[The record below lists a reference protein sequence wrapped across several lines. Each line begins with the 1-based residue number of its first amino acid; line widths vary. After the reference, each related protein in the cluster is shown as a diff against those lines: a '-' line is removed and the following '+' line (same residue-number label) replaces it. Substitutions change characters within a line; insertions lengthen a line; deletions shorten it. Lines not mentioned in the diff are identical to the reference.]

1 MKVLLS
7 IKPKFVESIIKGN
20 KKYEY
25 RKAIFKK
32 NVDTVVIYKTTPFC
46 KIIGEFEIDGILY
59 DTPEN
64 IWQITQEFAGIT
76 QDYFDKYFYN
86 RKKDKKVDFKY
97 YEYTDKIYNYLIE
110 KISEPQVIEGRHIYE
125 YMNPNFLKGKIIIKR
140 TSLVHAYKRA
150 FKRDVRNE
158 IKRYKKGE
166 IKWKN

>member
-86 RKKDKKVDFKY
+86 RKIAYAIKIGNIKQYELEPKD
-97 YEYTDKIYNYLIE
+97 
-110 KISEPQVIEGRHIYE
+110 
-125 YMNPNFLKGKIIIKR
+125 IIKQ
-140 TSLVHAYKRA
+140 
-150 FKRDVRNE
+150 FKAPQSFMYWDVDH
-158 IKRYKKGE
+158 
-166 IKWKN
+166 

>member
-32 NVDTVVIYKTTPFC
+32 NVDTVVIYKTTPCC

-86 RKKDKKVDFKY
+86 RKIAYAIKIGNIKQYELEPKD
-97 YEYTDKIYNYLIE
+97 
-110 KISEPQVIEGRHIYE
+110 
-125 YMNPNFLKGKIIIKR
+125 IIKQ
-140 TSLVHAYKRA
+140 
-150 FKRDVRNE
+150 FKAPQSFMYWDVE
-158 IKRYKKGE
+158 H
-166 IKWKN
+166 

>member
-7 IKPKFVESIIKGN
+7 IKPKFVDSIIKGN
-20 KKYEY
+20 KKYEN

-86 RKKDKKVDFKY
+86 RKIAYAIKIGNIKQYELEPKD
-97 YEYTDKIYNYLIE
+97 
-110 KISEPQVIEGRHIYE
+110 
-125 YMNPNFLKGKIIIKR
+125 IIKQ
-140 TSLVHAYKRA
+140 
-150 FKRDVRNE
+150 FKAPQSFMYWDVE
-158 IKRYKKGE
+158 H
-166 IKWKN
+166 

>member
-1 MKVLLS
+1 VKVLLS

-86 RKKDKKVDFKY
+86 RKIAYAIKIGNIKQYELEPKD
-97 YEYTDKIYNYLIE
+97 
-110 KISEPQVIEGRHIYE
+110 
-125 YMNPNFLKGKIIIKR
+125 IIKQ
-140 TSLVHAYKRA
+140 
-150 FKRDVRNE
+150 FKAPQSFMYWDVE
-158 IKRYKKGE
+158 H
-166 IKWKN
+166 

>member
-20 KKYEY
+20 KIYEY
-25 RKAIFKK
+25 IKEIFKK
-32 NVDTVVIYKTTPFC
+32 NVDRVVIYKTTPFC

-86 RKKDKKVDFKY
+86 RKIAYAIKIGNIKQYELEPKD
-97 YEYTDKIYNYLIE
+97 
-110 KISEPQVIEGRHIYE
+110 
-125 YMNPNFLKGKIIIKR
+125 IIKQ
-140 TSLVHAYKRA
+140 
-150 FKRDVRNE
+150 FKAPQSFMYWDVE
-158 IKRYKKGE
+158 H
-166 IKWKN
+166 

>member
-46 KIIGEFEIDGILY
+46 KIIGEFESDGILY

-86 RKKDKKVDFKY
+86 RKIAYAIKIGNIKQYELEPKD
-97 YEYTDKIYNYLIE
+97 
-110 KISEPQVIEGRHIYE
+110 
-125 YMNPNFLKGKIIIKR
+125 IIKQ
-140 TSLVHAYKRA
+140 
-150 FKRDVRNE
+150 FKAPQSFMYWDVE
-158 IKRYKKGE
+158 H
-166 IKWKN
+166 

>member
-86 RKKDKKVDFKY
+86 RKIAYAIKIGNIKQYELEPKD
-97 YEYTDKIYNYLIE
+97 
-110 KISEPQVIEGRHIYE
+110 
-125 YMNPNFLKGKIIIKR
+125 IIKQ
-140 TSLVHAYKRA
+140 
-150 FKRDVRNE
+150 FKDPQSFMYWDVE
-158 IKRYKKGE
+158 H
-166 IKWKN
+166 

>member
-76 QDYFDKYFYN
+76 HDYFDKYFYN
-86 RKKDKKVDFKY
+86 RKIAYAIKIGNIKQYELEPKD
-97 YEYTDKIYNYLIE
+97 
-110 KISEPQVIEGRHIYE
+110 
-125 YMNPNFLKGKIIIKR
+125 IIKQ
-140 TSLVHAYKRA
+140 
-150 FKRDVRNE
+150 FKAPQSFMYWDVE
-158 IKRYKKGE
+158 H
-166 IKWKN
+166 

>member
-64 IWQITQEFAGIT
+64 IWQITQEFA
-76 QDYFDKYFYN
+76 DYFDKYFYN
-86 RKKDKKVDFKY
+86 RKIAYAIKIGNIKQYELEPKD
-97 YEYTDKIYNYLIE
+97 
-110 KISEPQVIEGRHIYE
+110 
-125 YMNPNFLKGKIIIKR
+125 IIKQ
-140 TSLVHAYKRA
+140 
-150 FKRDVRNE
+150 FKAPQSFMYWDVE
-158 IKRYKKGE
+158 H
-166 IKWKN
+166 

>member
-7 IKPKFVESIIKGN
+7 IKPN
-20 KKYEY
+20 

-86 RKKDKKVDFKY
+86 RKIAYAIKIGNIKQYELEPKD
-97 YEYTDKIYNYLIE
+97 
-110 KISEPQVIEGRHIYE
+110 
-125 YMNPNFLKGKIIIKR
+125 IIKQ
-140 TSLVHAYKRA
+140 
-150 FKRDVRNE
+150 FKAPQSFMYWDVE
-158 IKRYKKGE
+158 H
-166 IKWKN
+166 

>member
-64 IWQITQEFAGIT
+64 IWHITQEFDGIT

-86 RKKDKKVDFKY
+86 RKIAYAIKIGNIKQYELEPKD
-97 YEYTDKIYNYLIE
+97 
-110 KISEPQVIEGRHIYE
+110 
-125 YMNPNFLKGKIIIKR
+125 IIKQ
-140 TSLVHAYKRA
+140 
-150 FKRDVRNE
+150 FKAPQSFMYWDVE
-158 IKRYKKGE
+158 H
-166 IKWKN
+166 

>member
-46 KIIGEFEIDGILY
+46 KIIGEFEIDGILF

-86 RKKDKKVDFKY
+86 RKIAYAIKIGNIKQYELEPKD
-97 YEYTDKIYNYLIE
+97 
-110 KISEPQVIEGRHIYE
+110 
-125 YMNPNFLKGKIIIKR
+125 IIKQ
-140 TSLVHAYKRA
+140 
-150 FKRDVRNE
+150 FKAPQSFMYWDVE
-158 IKRYKKGE
+158 H
-166 IKWKN
+166 

>member
-46 KIIGEFEIDGILY
+46 KIIGEFEIDDILY

-86 RKKDKKVDFKY
+86 RKIAYAIKIGNIKQYELEPKD
-97 YEYTDKIYNYLIE
+97 
-110 KISEPQVIEGRHIYE
+110 
-125 YMNPNFLKGKIIIKR
+125 IIKQ
-140 TSLVHAYKRA
+140 
-150 FKRDVRNE
+150 FKAPQSFMYWDVE
-158 IKRYKKGE
+158 Y
-166 IKWKN
+166 

>member
-32 NVDTVVIYKTTPFC
+32 NVDTVVIYQTTPFC

-86 RKKDKKVDFKY
+86 RKIAYAIKIGNIKQYELEPKD
-97 YEYTDKIYNYLIE
+97 
-110 KISEPQVIEGRHIYE
+110 
-125 YMNPNFLKGKIIIKR
+125 IIKQ
-140 TSLVHAYKRA
+140 
-150 FKRDVRNE
+150 FKAPQSFMYWDVE
-158 IKRYKKGE
+158 H
-166 IKWKN
+166 

>member
-1 MKVLLS
+1 MKVLLY

-86 RKKDKKVDFKY
+86 RKIAYAIKIGNIKQYELEPKD
-97 YEYTDKIYNYLIE
+97 
-110 KISEPQVIEGRHIYE
+110 
-125 YMNPNFLKGKIIIKR
+125 IIKQ
-140 TSLVHAYKRA
+140 
-150 FKRDVRNE
+150 FKAPQSFMYWDVE
-158 IKRYKKGE
+158 H
-166 IKWKN
+166 

>member
-32 NVDTVVIYKTTPFC
+32 NVDKVVIYKTTPFC

-86 RKKDKKVDFKY
+86 RKIAYAIKIGNIKQYELEPKD
-97 YEYTDKIYNYLIE
+97 
-110 KISEPQVIEGRHIYE
+110 
-125 YMNPNFLKGKIIIKR
+125 IIKQ
-140 TSLVHAYKRA
+140 
-150 FKRDVRNE
+150 FKAPQSFMYWDVE
-158 IKRYKKGE
+158 H
-166 IKWKN
+166 

>member
-7 IKPKFVESIIKGN
+7 IKPKFVESIIKCN

-86 RKKDKKVDFKY
+86 RKIAYAIKIGNIKQYELEPKD
-97 YEYTDKIYNYLIE
+97 
-110 KISEPQVIEGRHIYE
+110 
-125 YMNPNFLKGKIIIKR
+125 IIKQ
-140 TSLVHAYKRA
+140 
-150 FKRDVRNE
+150 FKAPQSFMYWDVE
-158 IKRYKKGE
+158 H
-166 IKWKN
+166 

>member
-86 RKKDKKVDFKY
+86 RKIAYAIKIGNIKQYELEPKD
-97 YEYTDKIYNYLIE
+97 
-110 KISEPQVIEGRHIYE
+110 
-125 YMNPNFLKGKIIIKR
+125 IIKQ
-140 TSLVHAYKRA
+140 
-150 FKRDVRNE
+150 FKAPQSFMYRDVE
-158 IKRYKKGE
+158 H
-166 IKWKN
+166 

>member
-7 IKPKFVESIIKGN
+7 IKPKFVESIIRGN

-86 RKKDKKVDFKY
+86 RKIAYAIKIGNIKQYELEPKD
-97 YEYTDKIYNYLIE
+97 
-110 KISEPQVIEGRHIYE
+110 
-125 YMNPNFLKGKIIIKR
+125 IIKQ
-140 TSLVHAYKRA
+140 
-150 FKRDVRNE
+150 FKAPQSFMYWDVE
-158 IKRYKKGE
+158 H
-166 IKWKN
+166 

>member
-86 RKKDKKVDFKY
+86 RKIAYAIKIGNIKQYELEPKD
-97 YEYTDKIYNYLIE
+97 
-110 KISEPQVIEGRHIYE
+110 
-125 YMNPNFLKGKIIIKR
+125 IIKQ
-140 TSLVHAYKRA
+140 
-150 FKRDVRNE
+150 FKAPHTFMYWDVE
-158 IKRYKKGE
+158 H
-166 IKWKN
+166 

>member
-86 RKKDKKVDFKY
+86 RKIAYAIKIGNIKQYELEPKD
-97 YEYTDKIYNYLIE
+97 
-110 KISEPQVIEGRHIYE
+110 
-125 YMNPNFLKGKIIIKR
+125 IIKQ
-140 TSLVHAYKRA
+140 
-150 FKRDVRNE
+150 FKAPQSFNLKDCHQ
-158 IKRYKKGE
+158 
-166 IKWKN
+166 

>member
-1 MKVLLS
+1 MKVVLS

-86 RKKDKKVDFKY
+86 RKIAYAIKIGNIKQYELEPKD
-97 YEYTDKIYNYLIE
+97 
-110 KISEPQVIEGRHIYE
+110 
-125 YMNPNFLKGKIIIKR
+125 IIKQ
-140 TSLVHAYKRA
+140 
-150 FKRDVRNE
+150 FKAPQSFMYWDVE
-158 IKRYKKGE
+158 H
-166 IKWKN
+166 

>member
-64 IWQITQEFAGIT
+64 IWQITQESAGIT

-86 RKKDKKVDFKY
+86 RKIAYAIKIGNIKQYELEPKD
-97 YEYTDKIYNYLIE
+97 
-110 KISEPQVIEGRHIYE
+110 
-125 YMNPNFLKGKIIIKR
+125 IIKQ
-140 TSLVHAYKRA
+140 
-150 FKRDVRNE
+150 FKAPQSFMYWDVE
-158 IKRYKKGE
+158 H
-166 IKWKN
+166 

>member
-46 KIIGEFEIDGILY
+46 KIIGEFEID
-59 DTPEN
+59 

-86 RKKDKKVDFKY
+86 RKIAYAIKIGNIKQYELEPKD
-97 YEYTDKIYNYLIE
+97 
-110 KISEPQVIEGRHIYE
+110 
-125 YMNPNFLKGKIIIKR
+125 IIKQ
-140 TSLVHAYKRA
+140 
-150 FKRDVRNE
+150 FKAPQSFMYWDVE
-158 IKRYKKGE
+158 H
-166 IKWKN
+166 

>member
-86 RKKDKKVDFKY
+86 RKIAYAIKIGNIKQYELEPKD
-97 YEYTDKIYNYLIE
+97 
-110 KISEPQVIEGRHIYE
+110 
-125 YMNPNFLKGKIIIKR
+125 IIKQ
-140 TSLVHAYKRA
+140 
-150 FKRDVRNE
+150 FKAPQSFMYWDVE
-158 IKRYKKGE
+158 H
-166 IKWKN
+166 

>member
-1 MKVLLS
+1 MKVLFS

-86 RKKDKKVDFKY
+86 RKIAYAIKIGNIKQYELEPKD
-97 YEYTDKIYNYLIE
+97 
-110 KISEPQVIEGRHIYE
+110 
-125 YMNPNFLKGKIIIKR
+125 IIKQ
-140 TSLVHAYKRA
+140 
-150 FKRDVRNE
+150 FKAPQSFMYWDVE
-158 IKRYKKGE
+158 H
-166 IKWKN
+166 

>member
-86 RKKDKKVDFKY
+86 RKIAYAIKIGNIKQYELEPKD
-97 YEYTDKIYNYLIE
+97 
-110 KISEPQVIEGRHIYE
+110 
-125 YMNPNFLKGKIIIKR
+125 IIKQF
-140 TSLVHAYKRA
+140 TAPQSFMYW
-150 FKRDVRNE
+150 DVE
-158 IKRYKKGE
+158 H
-166 IKWKN
+166 